1 MLIRVGLASAACLL
15 FTQTAIAQQTAQP
28 YAQQPYQQQP
38 YAQQPYAQQPYAQQP
53 YAQQPYPQQQ
63 YPQQQYPQQQYPQ
76 QQPYAQQPAQP
87 YAQQP
92 AQPYAQQPAQPYAQ
106 QPGPAAAPV
115 SAPANAL
122 ALPKALTLWGA
133 VGYGGMYG
141 VGARFMF
148 PVGPSLLKLSSIRDQ
163 LAVELGVDYLRE
175 SYGYSGYLSSGDYS
189 WSEILPVAGCMWQF
203 WLLPNLAVYPKVD
216 LGYAIG
222 WLSGYDYCDGIAGC
236 SNPSYGGF
244 FWDISAGVM
253 YTLGKVAL
261 RAELGN
267 ELVKGGVAFLF

>member
-1 MLIRVGLASAACLL
+1 MLIRVGLASAAYLL

-28 YAQQPYQQQP
+28 YAQQPY
-38 YAQQPYAQQPYAQQP
+38 
-53 YAQQPYPQQQ
+53 PQQQ
-63 YPQQQYPQQQYPQ
+63 YPQQQYPQQ
-76 QQPYAQQPAQP
+76 QP

-141 VGARFMF
+141 VGVRFMF
-148 PVGPSLLKLSSIRDQ
+148 PVGPSLLKLSNIRDQ

-175 SYGYSGYLSSGDYS
+175 SYGYFSYGNYS

-222 WLSGYDYCDGIAGC
+222 WLSGYDYCNGIPNC

-261 RAELGN
+261 RAEIGN

>member
-28 YAQQPYQQQP
+28 YAQQP

-76 QQPYAQQPAQP
+76 QQYPQQQYPQQQP

-163 LAVELGVDYLRE
+163 LAVEFGVDYLRE
-175 SYGYSGYLSSGDYS
+175 SYSDFGNYS
-189 WSEILPVAGCMWQF
+189 WSEILPVAGVMWQF

-222 WLSGYDYCDGIAGC
+222 WFSGFDCGGYYGC
-236 SNPSYGGF
+236 SEPSYGGF

-261 RAELGN
+261 RAEIGN

>member
-1 MLIRVGLASAACLL
+1 MLIRVGLASAAYLL

-28 YAQQPYQQQP
+28 YAQQPYPQQP
-38 YAQQPYAQQPYAQQP
+38 YAQQPYQ
-53 YAQQPYPQQQ
+53 
-63 YPQQQYPQQQYPQ
+63 QQQYPQQQYPQ
-76 QQPYAQQPAQP
+76 QQPYAAQPAQP

-92 AQPYAQQPAQPYAQ
+92 AQPYAQQPAPPYAQQPTQPYAQ
-106 QPGPAAAPV
+106 QPSQPAAP
-115 SAPANAL
+115 
-122 ALPKALTLWGA
+122 LPKALTLWGA

-141 VGARFMF
+141 VGVRFMF
-148 PVGPSLLKLSSIRDQ
+148 PVGPSLLKLSNIRDQ

-175 SYGYSGYLSSGDYS
+175 SYGYFSYGNYS

-222 WLSGYDYCDGIAGC
+222 WLSGYDYCNGIPNC

-261 RAELGN
+261 RAEIGN

>member
-28 YAQQPYQQQP
+28 YAQQPYPQQPYPQQPYQQQQYPQQP
-38 YAQQPYAQQPYAQQP
+38 YAPQP

-92 AQPYAQQPAQPYAQ
+92 AQPYAPQPTQPYAQ
-106 QPGPAAAPV
+106 QPSQPAAP
-115 SAPANAL
+115 
-122 ALPKALTLWGA
+122 LPKALTLWGA

-141 VGARFMF
+141 VGVRFMF
-148 PVGPSLLKLSSIRDQ
+148 PVGPSLLKLSNIRDQ

-175 SYGYSGYLSSGDYS
+175 SYGYFSYGNYS

-222 WLSGYDYCDGIAGC
+222 WLSGYDYCNGIPNC

-261 RAELGN
+261 RAEIGN